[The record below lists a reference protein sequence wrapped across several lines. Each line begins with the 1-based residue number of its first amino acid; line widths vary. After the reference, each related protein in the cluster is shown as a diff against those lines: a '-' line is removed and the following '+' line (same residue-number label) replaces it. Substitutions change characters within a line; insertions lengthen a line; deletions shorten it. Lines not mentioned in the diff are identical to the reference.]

1 MQQECSF
8 AGASSTR
15 KASWFL
21 YPLGP
26 NNVTYASFN
35 FLILLQFYFFWTIF
49 SCKTAFRDLG
59 YYVIPRL
66 KIFRRST
73 DPPFLCYIIL
83 LYNSRY
89 RISQLAR
96 FANLAALFGII
107 IIIIIIIIMI
117 IIIILNKIIWY
128 YQLS

>member
-8 AGASSTR
+8 AGASS
-15 KASWFL
+15 KASWFH

-35 FLILLQFYFFWTIF
+35 FLILLQFYFFWAIF

-59 YYVIPRL
+59 YSVIPRL

-89 RISQLAR
+89 RISQLSR

-107 IIIIIIIIMI
+107 IIIIIIIM